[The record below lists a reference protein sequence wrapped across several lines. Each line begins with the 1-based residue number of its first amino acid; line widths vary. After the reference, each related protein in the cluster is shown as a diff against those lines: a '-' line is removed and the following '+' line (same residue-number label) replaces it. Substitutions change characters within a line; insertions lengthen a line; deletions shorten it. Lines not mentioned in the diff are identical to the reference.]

1 MLIHSPDTSPPK
13 PDPRYQ
19 SLLSAKVLKL
29 ALTVYF
35 ISTLCVYVASEFGKL
50 LPDQSLGLRLAYSY
64 FKVRN
69 FATLHRINSA

>member
-35 ISTLCVYVASEFGKL
+35 ISTLRVYVTSEFGKL
-50 LPDQSLGLRLAYSY
+50 LPDQLLG
-64 FKVRN
+64 
-69 FATLHRINSA
+69 